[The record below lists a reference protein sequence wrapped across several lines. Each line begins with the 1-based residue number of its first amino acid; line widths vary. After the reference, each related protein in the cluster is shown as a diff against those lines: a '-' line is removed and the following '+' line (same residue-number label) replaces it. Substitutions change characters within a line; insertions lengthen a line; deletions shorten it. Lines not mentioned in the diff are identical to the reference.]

1 MKITERL
8 ISRLWQSHLVKYP
21 VTDTGQWLNIIFPGR
36 VSNTGGCDF
45 KDAVFAVNGRIIS
58 GNIEVHSRSSHWRS
72 HGHYQNP
79 KYNNIV
85 LHVVW
90 QLDSQTPTL
99 LQNGRVIPTICLG
112 SFIDSPLDELAY
124 LPTNASSSCAA
135 AGTYLNTNSL
145 NKLLTIAGVKR
156 FKAKTASF
164 RKALNK
170 EDAGQVVYQGIARAL
185 GYAQNAE
192 PCQELARRLPVS
204 KLIKNGKPKV
214 DFCNQALLLGH
225 AGLLPSQR
233 HRSVKEREAIK
244 LEKIWQSAGITGT
257 MKAADWCFFRVRPDN
272 FPTRRLVALS
282 CLISR
287 YHKSGLLRGIL
298 RLIKKAP
305 AGTERRWL
313 EDGLAVAGRGYWENH
328 FDFGVTTGRA
338 SALLGY
344 EKASAIVINTIL
356 PFAAAWAELDSDPKL
371 KNKAGEIYGRYPG
384 TGDNELTRY
393 MKQQLRLRPDIRLG
407 ACQQQGLIHIF
418 NAYCRRRNCSRC
430 PVALSPG

>member
-1 MKITERL
+1 
-8 ISRLWQSHLVKYP
+8 
-21 VTDTGQWLNIIFPGR
+21 
-36 VSNTGGCDF
+36 
-45 KDAVFAVNGRIIS
+45 
-58 GNIEVHSRSSHWRS
+58 
-72 HGHYQNP
+72 
-79 KYNNIV
+79 
-85 LHVVW
+85 
-90 QLDSQTPTL
+90 
-99 LQNGRVIPTICLG
+99 
-112 SFIDSPLDELAY
+112 
-124 LPTNASSSCAA
+124 
-135 AGTYLNTNSL
+135 
-145 NKLLTIAGVKR
+145 
-156 FKAKTASF
+156 
-164 RKALNK
+164 
-170 EDAGQVVYQGIARAL
+170 
-185 GYAQNAE
+185 
-192 PCQELARRLPVS
+192 
-204 KLIKNGKPKV
+204 
-214 DFCNQALLLGH
+214 
-225 AGLLPSQR
+225 
-233 HRSVKEREAIK
+233 
-244 LEKIWQSAGITGT
+244 

-393 MKQQLRLRPDIRLG
+393 MKQQLRLRPDIRLS

-418 NAYCRRRNCSRC
+418 NAYCRRRNCTQC